1 MAATSSSLTRWRDS
15 VRRRLVVTAG
25 VMALWGIAI
34 EARLVQLQV
43 FRHDVLVERALRQR
57 LRTIPTHPKRGE
69 IVDRGGQILAYGVDA
84 DTIVAV
90 PVDVERPVE
99 TTRLLCEVLEC
110 RREQHDRILTRL
122 DTENLFA
129 YVQQYVSVDTARRIR
144 ELDLKGIGFLKQNR
158 RFYPNR
164 ELAAHLIGYVGI
176 DNQGLHGLESSYDE
190 EISGQPGRVLMQ
202 TDARNRAFSRVE
214 RPPTAGVTLELTID
228 KLIQHIAER
237 ELRAAMREHHAAGGS
252 VVVLDPATGEILALA
267 NEPTFNPNAF
277 SLSDADARRNRAT
290 QDVYQPGSTFK
301 IVTASA
307 ALEEGVSHPNQQ
319 IDTSP
324 GLWYPGALEE
334 GVSHPNQQID
344 TSPGVW
350 YPGRRPIRDFR
361 DYGVLSF
368 TDMLVKSSNVAASKI
383 GVELGAERLL
393 RYVRRFGFGQAISG
407 DFLGQSRGIVHP
419 AAGLSDS
426 DLARVSIGYTIAVT
440 PLQMAAAMNAVANGG
455 ELIAPRVVRALLSED
470 GRLEVPR
477 RVIRRAI
484 RPETAATMTRILE
497 DVVDHGTATAAQLTG
512 YTVAGK
518 TGTTEKLVD
527 GRYSDTRNVASF
539 AGFVPS
545 TRPELTILVVVDD
558 VPSGG
563 GAVAA
568 PVFQRIAEAS
578 LRHLGVPP
586 NVGAP
591 PPILVSAG
599 SPTPP
604 IVRLTPVRAPASLA
618 ASAWTGPQRGLMPD
632 LTGLGARAAFE
643 IATDLG
649 LMTRIRGDGFVVGQ
663 TLEPG
668 SAITR
673 GQALILQLERRGVS
687 GARSRSEP

>member
-1 MAATSSSLTRWRDS
+1 MAATSSSLTRWRDI

-69 IVDRGGQILAYGVDA
+69 IVDRGGQILAYSVDA

-90 PVDVERPVE
+90 PADVECPVE

-144 ELDLKGIGFLKQNR
+144 ELDLKGVGFLKQNR

-164 ELAAHLIGYVGI
+164 ELAAHLSGYVGI
-176 DNQGLHGLESSYDE
+176 DNQGLYGLESSYDE

-324 GLWYPGALEE
+324 G
-334 GVSHPNQQID
+334 
-344 TSPGVW
+344 VW

-455 ELIAPRVVRALLSED
+455 ELIAPRVVRALLGKD
-470 GRLEVPR
+470 GRVEVPR

-545 TRPELTILVVVDD
+545 TRPRLTILVVVDD
-558 VPSGG
+558 VLSGG

-632 LTGLGARAAFE
+632 LAGLSARAAFE

-673 GQALILQLERRGVS
+673 GQALILRLERSGVS

>member
-1 MAATSSSLTRWRDS
+1 MAATSSSLTRWRDI

-69 IVDRGGQILAYGVDA
+69 IVDRGGQILAYSVDA

-90 PVDVERPVE
+90 PADVECPVE

-144 ELDLKGIGFLKQNR
+144 ELDLKGVGFLKQNR

-176 DNQGLHGLESSYDE
+176 DNQGLYGLESSYDE

-324 GLWYPGALEE
+324 G
-334 GVSHPNQQID
+334 
-344 TSPGVW
+344 VW

-455 ELIAPRVVRALLSED
+455 ELIAPRVVRALLGED

-484 RPETAATMTRILE
+484 RPETATTMTRILE

-586 NVGAP
+586 NVGAS

-599 SPTPP
+599 SPTPA

-632 LTGLGARAAFE
+632 LAGLSARAAFE

-673 GQALILQLERRGVS
+673 GQALILRLERSGVS

>member
-1 MAATSSSLTRWRDS
+1 MAATSSSLTRWRDI

-69 IVDRGGQILAYGVDA
+69 IVDRGGQILAYSVDA

-90 PVDVERPVE
+90 PADVECPVE

-144 ELDLKGIGFLKQNR
+144 ELDLKGVGFLKQNR

-176 DNQGLHGLESSYDE
+176 DNQGLYGLESSYDE

-324 GLWYPGALEE
+324 G
-334 GVSHPNQQID
+334 
-344 TSPGVW
+344 VW

-393 RYVRRFGFGQAISG
+393 RYVRRFGFGQAISE

-455 ELIAPRVVRALLSED
+455 ELIAPRVVRALLGED

-545 TRPELTILVVVDD
+545 TRPRLTILVVVDD

-563 GAVAA
+563 GVVAA
-568 PVFQRIAEAS
+568 PVFQRIAEAW

-632 LTGLGARAAFE
+632 LAGLSARAAFE

-673 GQALILQLERRGVS
+673 GQALILRLERSGVS

>member
-1 MAATSSSLTRWRDS
+1 MAATSSSLTRWRDI

-69 IVDRGGQILAYGVDA
+69 IVDRGGQILAYSVDA

-90 PVDVERPVE
+90 PADVECPVE

-144 ELDLKGIGFLKQNR
+144 ELDLKGVGFLKQNR

-176 DNQGLHGLESSYDE
+176 DNQGLYGLESSYDE

-324 GLWYPGALEE
+324 G
-334 GVSHPNQQID
+334 
-344 TSPGVW
+344 VW

-368 TDMLVKSSNVAASKI
+368 PDMLVKSSNVAASKI

-455 ELIAPRVVRALLSED
+455 ELIAPRVVRALLGED

-545 TRPELTILVVVDD
+545 TRPRLTILVVVDD

-599 SPTPP
+599 SPTPA

-632 LTGLGARAAFE
+632 LAGLSARAAFE

-673 GQALILQLERRGVS
+673 GQALILRLERSGVS

>member
-1 MAATSSSLTRWRDS
+1 MAATSSSLTRWRDI

-69 IVDRGGQILAYGVDA
+69 IVDRGGQILAYSVDA

-90 PVDVERPVE
+90 PADVECPVE

-144 ELDLKGIGFLKQNR
+144 ELDLKGVGFLKQNR

-176 DNQGLHGLESSYDE
+176 DNQGLYGLESSYDE

-324 GLWYPGALEE
+324 G
-334 GVSHPNQQID
+334 
-344 TSPGVW
+344 VW

-455 ELIAPRVVRALLSED
+455 ELIAPRVVRALLGED

-545 TRPELTILVVVDD
+545 TRPRLTILVVVDD
-558 VPSGG
+558 VLSGG

-599 SPTPP
+599 SPTPA

-632 LTGLGARAAFE
+632 LAGLSARAAFE

-649 LMTRIRGDGFVVGQ
+649 LMTRIRGDGCVVGQ

-668 SAITR
+668 SAITK
-673 GQALILQLERRGVS
+673 GQALILQLERSGVS

>member
-1 MAATSSSLTRWRDS
+1 MAATSSSLTRWRDI

-69 IVDRGGQILAYGVDA
+69 IVDRGGQILAYSVDA

-90 PVDVERPVE
+90 PADVECPVE

-144 ELDLKGIGFLKQNR
+144 ELDLKGVGFLKQNR

-176 DNQGLHGLESSYDE
+176 DNQGLYGLESSYDE

-324 GLWYPGALEE
+324 G
-334 GVSHPNQQID
+334 
-344 TSPGVW
+344 VW

-393 RYVRRFGFGQAISG
+393 RYVRRFGFGQAISE

-455 ELIAPRVVRALLSED
+455 ELIAPRVVRALLGED

-545 TRPELTILVVVDD
+545 TRPRLTILVVVDD

-563 GAVAA
+563 GVVAA

-632 LTGLGARAAFE
+632 LAGLSARAAFE

-673 GQALILQLERRGVS
+673 GQALILRLERSGVS

>member
-1 MAATSSSLTRWRDS
+1 MAATSSSLTRWRDI

-69 IVDRGGQILAYGVDA
+69 IVDRGGQILAYSVDA

-90 PVDVERPVE
+90 PADVECPVE

-144 ELDLKGIGFLKQNR
+144 ALDLKGVGVLKQNR

-164 ELAAHLIGYVGI
+164 ERAAHLIGYVGI
-176 DNQGLHGLESSYDE
+176 DNQGLYGLESSYDE

-324 GLWYPGALEE
+324 G
-334 GVSHPNQQID
+334 
-344 TSPGVW
+344 VW

-393 RYVRRFGFGQAISG
+393 RYVRRFGFGQAISE

-455 ELIAPRVVRALLSED
+455 ELIAPRVVRALLGED

-545 TRPELTILVVVDD
+545 TRPRLTILVVVDD

-563 GAVAA
+563 GVVAA

-632 LTGLGARAAFE
+632 LAGLSARAAFE

-673 GQALILQLERRGVS
+673 GQALILRLERSGVS

>member
-1 MAATSSSLTRWRDS
+1 MAATSSSLTRWRDI

-69 IVDRGGQILAYGVDA
+69 IVDRGGQILAYSVDA

-90 PVDVERPVE
+90 PADVECPVE

-144 ELDLKGIGFLKQNR
+144 ELDLKGVGFLKQNR

-176 DNQGLHGLESSYDE
+176 DNQGLYGLELSYDE

-324 GLWYPGALEE
+324 G
-334 GVSHPNQQID
+334 
-344 TSPGVW
+344 VW

-393 RYVRRFGFGQAISG
+393 RYVRRFGFGQAISE

-455 ELIAPRVVRALLSED
+455 ELIAPRVVRALLGED

-545 TRPELTILVVVDD
+545 TRPRLTILVVVDD

-563 GAVAA
+563 GVVAA

-632 LTGLGARAAFE
+632 LAGLSARAAFE

-673 GQALILQLERRGVS
+673 GQALILRLERSGVS

>member
-1 MAATSSSLTRWRDS
+1 MAATSSSLTRWRDI

-69 IVDRGGQILAYGVDA
+69 IVDRGGQILAYSVDA

-90 PVDVERPVE
+90 PADVESPVE

-110 RREQHDRILTRL
+110 RLEQHDRILTRL

-144 ELDLKGIGFLKQNR
+144 ELDLKGVGFLKQNR

-176 DNQGLHGLESSYDE
+176 DNQGLFGLESSYDE

-324 GLWYPGALEE
+324 G
-334 GVSHPNQQID
+334 
-344 TSPGVW
+344 VW

-361 DYGVLSF
+361 DYGVRSI

-455 ELIAPRVVRALLSED
+455 ELIAPRVVRALLGKD

-545 TRPELTILVVVDD
+545 TRPRLTILVVVDD
-558 VPSGG
+558 VLSGG

-632 LTGLGARAAFE
+632 LAGLSARAAFE

-673 GQALILQLERRGVS
+673 GQALILRLERSGVS

>member
-144 ELDLKGIGFLKQNR
+144 ELDLKGVGFLKQNR

-324 GLWYPGALEE
+324 G
-334 GVSHPNQQID
+334 
-344 TSPGVW
+344 VW

-455 ELIAPRVVRALLSED
+455 ELIAPRVVRALLGKD

-527 GRYSDTRNVASF
+527 GSYSDTRNVASF

-586 NVGAP
+586 NAGAP

-673 GQALILQLERRGVS
+673 GQALILRLERRGVS

>member
-1 MAATSSSLTRWRDS
+1 MATTSSSLTRWRDI

-69 IVDRGGQILAYGVDA
+69 IVDRGGQILAYSVDA

-90 PVDVERPVE
+90 PADVECPVE

-144 ELDLKGIGFLKQNR
+144 ELDLKGVGFLKQNR

-176 DNQGLHGLESSYDE
+176 DNQGLYGLESSYDE

-324 GLWYPGALEE
+324 G
-334 GVSHPNQQID
+334 
-344 TSPGVW
+344 VW

-393 RYVRRFGFGQAISG
+393 RYVRRFGFGQAISE

-455 ELIAPRVVRALLSED
+455 ELIAPRVVRALLGED

-545 TRPELTILVVVDD
+545 TRPRLTILVVVDD

-563 GAVAA
+563 GVVAA

-632 LTGLGARAAFE
+632 LAGLSARAAFE

-673 GQALILQLERRGVS
+673 GQALILRLERSGVS

>member
-1 MAATSSSLTRWRDS
+1 MAATSSSLTRWRDI

-69 IVDRGGQILAYGVDA
+69 IVDRGGQILAYSVDA

-90 PVDVERPVE
+90 PADVECPVE

-144 ELDLKGIGFLKQNR
+144 ELDLKGVGFLKQNR

-176 DNQGLHGLESSYDE
+176 DNQGLYGLESSYDE

-324 GLWYPGALEE
+324 G
-334 GVSHPNQQID
+334 
-344 TSPGVW
+344 VW

-393 RYVRRFGFGQAISG
+393 RYVRRFGFGQAISE

-455 ELIAPRVVRALLSED
+455 ELIAPRVVRALLGED

-545 TRPELTILVVVDD
+545 TRPRLTILVVVDD

-632 LTGLGARAAFE
+632 LAGLSARAAFE

-673 GQALILQLERRGVS
+673 GQALILRLERSGVS

>member
-1 MAATSSSLTRWRDS
+1 MAATSSSLTRWRDI

-69 IVDRGGQILAYGVDA
+69 IVDRGGQILAYSVDA

-90 PVDVERPVE
+90 PADVECPVE

-144 ELDLKGIGFLKQNR
+144 ELDLKGVGFLKQNR

-176 DNQGLHGLESSYDE
+176 DNQGLYGLESSYDE

-324 GLWYPGALEE
+324 GVWYPGALEE

-455 ELIAPRVVRALLSED
+455 ELIAPRVVRALLGED

-545 TRPELTILVVVDD
+545 TRPRLTILVVVDD

-578 LRHLGVPP
+578 LRHLSVPP

-599 SPTPP
+599 SPTPA

-632 LTGLGARAAFE
+632 LAGLSARAAFE

-673 GQALILQLERRGVS
+673 GQALILRLERSGVS

>member
-1 MAATSSSLTRWRDS
+1 MAATSSSLTRWRDI

-69 IVDRGGQILAYGVDA
+69 IVDRGGQILAYSVDA

-90 PVDVERPVE
+90 PADVECPVE

-144 ELDLKGIGFLKQNR
+144 ELDLKGVGFLKQNR

-176 DNQGLHGLESSYDE
+176 DNQGLYGLESSYDE

-324 GLWYPGALEE
+324 G
-334 GVSHPNQQID
+334 
-344 TSPGVW
+344 VW
-350 YPGRRPIRDFR
+350 YPGRRPVRDFR

-455 ELIAPRVVRALLSED
+455 ELIAPRVVRALLGKD
-470 GRLEVPR
+470 GRVEVPR

-545 TRPELTILVVVDD
+545 TRPRLTILVVVDD

-604 IVRLTPVRAPASLA
+604 IVRLTPVRAPAALA

-632 LTGLGARAAFE
+632 LAGRSARAAFE

-673 GQALILQLERRGVS
+673 GQALILRLERSGVS